1 MGAQVS
7 EIRRARRAS
16 LLATYSRRHRYWQS
30 DVNHF
35 LDASFGSLIIV
46 LNALKHSVFRLTIQ
60 QKKAGRSAAFELTPL
75 MTEAS
80 THSNVHLGRA

>member
-16 LLATYSRRHRYWQS
+16 ATYSRRHRYWQS

-35 LDASFGSLIIV
+35 LDASFGSLII
-46 LNALKHSVFRLTIQ
+46 
-60 QKKAGRSAAFELTPL
+60 
-75 MTEAS
+75 
-80 THSNVHLGRA
+80 

>member
-35 LDASFGSLIIV
+35 LDASFGSLII
-46 LNALKHSVFRLTIQ
+46 
-60 QKKAGRSAAFELTPL
+60 
-75 MTEAS
+75 
-80 THSNVHLGRA
+80 